1 MARRKESA
9 MFKKGDF
16 VMHPG
21 YGAGMVTD
29 VRRITVSGQKRRYYF
44 VDLMD
49 GERSL
54 MIPVEEAEAVGLGPV
69 VDEET
74 ILAVLRSDPDELAK
88 DYRTRQSR
96 MEKKIYS
103 GDLEKVAEAL
113 RDLSWRR
120 RNTQVSIKD
129 GILLDKAKRL
139 LASVLASHRPDR
151 DFEKAQ
157 ARLSRVLLHNFQQQ
171 ETAGT

>member
-1 MARRKESA
+1 

-21 YGAGMVTD
+21 YGAGLVTG
-29 VRRITVSGQKRRYYF
+29 IKSMTMNGNKRRYYY

-49 GERSL
+49 GDRSL

-69 VDEET
+69 VDEES
-74 ILAVLRSDPDELAK
+74 ILAVLRGEPGELEK
-88 DYRTRQSR
+88 DYRARQAR
-96 MEKKIYS
+96 MSKKIYS

-113 RDLSWRR
+113 RDLAWRR
-120 RNTQVSIKD
+120 RSAQVSIQD

-157 ARLSRVLLHNFQQQ
+157 ARLSRVLLQNFQQQ
-171 ETAGT
+171 EAASA

>member
-1 MARRKESA
+1 

-21 YGAGMVTD
+21 YGAGVVTG
-29 VRRITVSGQKRRYYF
+29 VKSMTMRGHKRRYYF

-69 VDEET
+69 VDDEI

-113 RDLSWRR
+113 RDLAWRR
-120 RNTQVSIKD
+120 RNTQVSVKD

-151 DFEKAQ
+151 DFEKARE
-157 ARLSRVLLHNFQQQ
+157 RLSRILLQNFQRQ
-171 ETAGT
+171 EAAGA